1 MNPEP
6 YDPIEP
12 ENERQLAWQPFCT
25 VTLMLPDTV
34 IKWGH
39 KIRPLE
45 EASMRLVEKHAPSI
59 PIPQLKHAIYK
70 YDASDGEAFYGE
82 LFMSYVPGKTLKAAW
97 AGFDDAT
104 KGRICQDIWDMVATI
119 RTIPRPAHL
128 AGDNNQNAHL
138 YCTADG
144 SPSRNPLLGDNN
156 DVTPAFLDEQTF
168 RDRIYAR
175 YVAHN
180 GLSYRDSAEYLPDRL
195 PRSDTDTGPVFTHG
209 DIAPRN
215 IIVDDD
221 GRILALLDWESSGW
235 FPDWW
240 EYAQMMGIC
249 DELEYDWQHWME
261 RTRPV
266 PWDISA
272 IQKARRVLF

>member
-1 MNPEP
+1 MPSLD
-6 YDPIEP
+6 DPVEP
-12 ENERQLAWQPFCT
+12 ENERQLAWQPFST

-34 IKWGH
+34 IKWGQ
-39 KIRPLE
+39 KVRPLE

-59 PIPQLKHAIYK
+59 PTPKLKHAVYK
-70 YDASDGEAFYGE
+70 YTSDGDAFYGE
-82 LFMSYVPGKTLKAAW
+82 LFMSYIPGKTLESAW
-97 AGFDDAT
+97 AGFDDTT
-104 KGRICQDIWDMVATI
+104 KGRICQDIWDMVSTI
-119 RTIPRPAHL
+119 RKIPRPAHL
-128 AGDNNQNAHL
+128 AGDNGENAHL
-138 YCTADG
+138 YCTANG
-144 SPSRNPLLGDNN
+144 SPSRNPLLGDDN
-156 DVTPAFLDEQTF
+156 DVTPVFLDDQTL

-175 YVAHN
+175 YEAHN
-180 GLSYRDSAEYLPDRL
+180 GLSYRDSAEYLPERL
-195 PRSDTDTGPVFTHG
+195 PRSDTAVFSHG

-249 DELEYDWQHWME
+249 HKLEHDWQHWME

-266 PWDISA
+266 KWDIAA

>member
-1 MNPEP
+1 MTLP
-6 YDPIEP
+6 
-12 ENERQLAWQPFCT
+12 LPFST
-25 VTLMLPDTV
+25 NKPSAT
-34 IKWGH
+34 
-39 KIRPLE
+39 
-45 EASMRLVEKHAPSI
+45 AS
-59 PIPQLKHAIYK
+59 
-70 YDASDGEAFYGE
+70 
-82 LFMSYVPGKTLKAAW
+82 T
-97 AGFDDAT
+97 
-104 KGRICQDIWDMVATI
+104 
-119 RTIPRPAHL
+119 
-128 AGDNNQNAHL
+128 
-138 YCTADG
+138 
-144 SPSRNPLLGDNN
+144 
-156 DVTPAFLDEQTF
+156 
-168 RDRIYAR
+168 R

-195 PRSDTDTGPVFTHG
+195 PRSDTDTGPVFTHS

-272 IQKARRVLF
+272 IQKALAPAHRRGLLVGVFSAALGSGYTVVAWISFGTHYATNETVQWRVPLALACVAPIAQAIGVWFIPESPRWLVLKDRKEDAWTVVRRLHHDPEDAEERNAQAEFTQICRQVAFDK